1 MELGNTYVGNNLS
14 DEQVEKLNKLEEM
27 NKIKTREMIKKL
39 KENEVVIQV
48 PIKIVFMENKA
59 NSIGFVERYNTSDIF
74 ELNF

>member
-39 KENEVVIQV
+39 
-48 PIKIVFMENKA
+48 
-59 NSIGFVERYNTSDIF
+59 
-74 ELNF
+74 